1 MDEKKFL
8 KGDQILAINDIK
20 TQELFIPDWDSWVRV
35 RTMSGAEYDRYQ
47 KSILIGKGKNRDVN
61 LMNARA
67 KLVAL
72 TVVDE
77 NGQRVFTDSQINALG
92 QKSSAAIGLIF
103 DLATDLA
110 GITEE
115 DVEELVDELQENPFE
130 SSASA

>member
-1 MDEKKFL
+1 MEEKKFL
-8 KGDQILAINDIK
+8 NGEQILAINDIK
-20 TQELFIPDWDSWVRV
+20 TVELYIPLWDSWVRV
-35 RTMSGAEYDRYQ
+35 RTMTGAEYDKYQ

-77 NGQRVFTDSQINALG
+77 NGQRLFTDSQIIALG
-92 QKSSAAIGLIF
+92 QKSSASIGLIF
-103 DLATDLA
+103 DQATDLA

-115 DVEELVDELQENPFE
+115 DVEELVDELQENPFGD
-130 SSASA
+130 SASV